1 MRLNYD
7 LEVDQIEEIK
17 FLINKKVSK
26 LEERRKFSRLDI
38 RKQTF
43 SKNFV
48 KQYVFLIY

>member
-1 MRLNYD
+1 M
-7 LEVDQIEEIK
+7 K
-17 FLINKKVSK
+17 FLINKKARE

-48 KQYVFLIY
+48 FLIY